1 MAEGGITL
9 ILMNTQPWDVI
20 IIGGGAAGLSAA
32 LMLGRSRRR
41 TLVID
46 TGSPRNRFA
55 SHMHGVLGNEG
66 TSPADLV
73 ERGRAEAAGYG
84 VEFLADAVERVD
96 QTDDGVLVKLREGD
110 PLHARALIV
119 ASGLVDDLPDIPG
132 LAERW
137 GKSVLHC
144 PYCHG
149 WEVRGQRLA
158 ILATSPL
165 GLHHAQLVRQWT
177 DDLTVFTADI
187 GPMDDATIHRLR
199 SRGIRLIASPVT
211 EVLGEGEQVTGVRT
225 SDGNVTELDAIFTAA
240 TLRPRDEF
248 LRHLDL
254 DRADTP
260 MGSFLAADPM
270 GQTSSSRIWAVGN
283 VTSPGGNVPMSI
295 GAGASAG
302 AMVNMALVT
311 EDFDRAVAIADAAPD
326 MAPADYWE
334 QRYAGPD
341 HMWSGRVNKV
351 LSDVAADL
359 TPGRSLDL
367 GCGEGGDAIWLAQN
381 GWIAAGIDISPSAI
395 GRARTAAH
403 AAGLTDDRISFA
415 ARDLSTLDD
424 AETYDLVT
432 ASFLHSPV
440 ELARGDILRAAAG
453 LVAPGG
459 HLLITSHASSPPW
472 ADHAAHHAPH
482 FLSPEEEFA
491 ALDLHPDEWT
501 ALAVEVRP
509 RETTDPHG
517 NSATIDDSV
526 ILLRRER

>member
-1 MAEGGITL
+1 
-9 ILMNTQPWDVI
+9 MNTQPWDVI

-177 DDLTVFTADI
+177 DDLTVFT
-187 GPMDDATIHRLR
+187 
-199 SRGIRLIASPVT
+199 
-211 EVLGEGEQVTGVRT
+211 
-225 SDGNVTELDAIFTAA
+225 
-240 TLRPRDEF
+240 
-248 LRHLDL
+248 
-254 DRADTP
+254 
-260 MGSFLAADPM
+260 
-270 GQTSSSRIWAVGN
+270 
-283 VTSPGGNVPMSI
+283 
-295 GAGASAG
+295 
-302 AMVNMALVT
+302 
-311 EDFDRAVAIADAAPD
+311 
-326 MAPADYWE
+326 
-334 QRYAGPD
+334 
-341 HMWSGRVNKV
+341 
-351 LSDVAADL
+351 
-359 TPGRSLDL
+359 
-367 GCGEGGDAIWLAQN
+367 
-381 GWIAAGIDISPSAI
+381 
-395 GRARTAAH
+395 
-403 AAGLTDDRISFA
+403 
-415 ARDLSTLDD
+415 
-424 AETYDLVT
+424 
-432 ASFLHSPV
+432 
-440 ELARGDILRAAAG
+440 
-453 LVAPGG
+453 
-459 HLLITSHASSPPW
+459 
-472 ADHAAHHAPH
+472 
-482 FLSPEEEFA
+482 
-491 ALDLHPDEWT
+491 
-501 ALAVEVRP
+501 
-509 RETTDPHG
+509 
-517 NSATIDDSV
+517 
-526 ILLRRER
+526 

>member
-1 MAEGGITL
+1 
-9 ILMNTQPWDVI
+9 MNTQPWDVI
-20 IIGGGAAGLSAA
+20 IVGGGAAGLSAA

-55 SHMHGVLGNEG
+55 AHMHGVLGNEG
-66 TSPADLV
+66 SSPADLI
-73 ERGRAEAAGYG
+73 ERGRTEAAGYG

-96 QTDDGVLVKLREGD
+96 ETGDGVRVTLRDGD
-110 PLHARALIV
+110 PLDARALIV
-119 ASGLVDDLPDIPG
+119 ASGLVDDLPDVPG

-187 GPMDDATIHRLR
+187 GPMDDETIHRLR

-211 EVLGEGEQVTGVRT
+211 EVLGDGDQVTGVRT
-225 SDGNVTELDAIFTAA
+225 ADGHVTELDAIFTAA

-248 LRHLDL
+248 LQHLDL
-254 DRADTP
+254 KRTENP
-260 MGSFLAADPM
+260 MGNFLATDEM

-283 VTSPGGNVPMSI
+283 VTNAGANVPMSI

-302 AMVNMALVT
+302 AVVNMALVT
-311 EDFDRAVAIADAAPD
+311 EDFDRAVAEAESAPD

-334 QRYAGPD
+334 HRYAGPE

-351 LSDVAADL
+351 VSDVASGL

-367 GCGEGGDAIWLAQN
+367 GCGEGGDAIWLAKN
-381 GWIAAGIDISPSAI
+381 GWTAAGIDISASAI

-403 AAGLTDDRISFA
+403 AAGLTDDQISFA
-415 ARDLSTLDD
+415 ARDLSAFDE
-424 AETYDLVT
+424 AGQYDLVT

-440 ELARGDILRAAAG
+440 ELARGDILRAAAD

-472 ADHAAHHAPH
+472 AEHSEHHTPH

-491 ALDLHPDEWT
+491 ALDLSPDEWT

-517 NSATIDDSV
+517 NPATIDDSV

>member
-66 TSPADLV
+66 ASPADLV

-110 PLHARALIV
+110 PLRARALIV

-149 WEVRGQRLA
+149 WEVRGQRLG

-211 EVLGEGEQVTGVRT
+211 EVLGEGDQVTGVRT

-359 TPGRSLDL
+359 TRDARSIS
-367 GCGEGGDAIWLAQN
+367 DAARVATQS
-381 GWIAAGIDISPSAI
+381 GSPRTVGSRRVSTSPPPPSAAPAPLHTP
-395 GRARTAAH
+395 RA
-403 AAGLTDDRISFA
+403 SQM
-415 ARDLSTLDD
+415 
-424 AETYDLVT
+424 T
-432 ASFLHSPV
+432 ASRSRRATCRRSTTPRHTTWSPRASCT
-440 ELARGDILRAAAG
+440 LPSSSRAA
-453 LVAPGG
+453 
-459 HLLITSHASSPPW
+459 TSCVP
-472 ADHAAHHAPH
+472 
-482 FLSPEEEFA
+482 
-491 ALDLHPDEWT
+491 
-501 ALAVEVRP
+501 RP
-509 RETTDPHG
+509 T
-517 NSATIDDSV
+517 
-526 ILLRRER
+526 